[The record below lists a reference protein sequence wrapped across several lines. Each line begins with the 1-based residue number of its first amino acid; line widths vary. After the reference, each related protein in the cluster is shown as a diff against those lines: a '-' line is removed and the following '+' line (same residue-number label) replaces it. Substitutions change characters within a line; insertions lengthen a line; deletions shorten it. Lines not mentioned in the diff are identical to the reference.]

1 LARKIYAEEQLQQV
15 VVAGVVVVAAPYM
28 LADDVVVVDAVAA
41 VEKHIV
47 GVHHVE
53 ADGALNG
60 FELHML
66 RVVAVVANEMLLPLN
81 VVVVAAAGD
90 DVVVAAAAEVDAAI
104 VVGDRTYTVVALAFA
119 AAVVVAAAVVALV
132 GAFVA
137 AAIVVVVAEVV
148 VAAVV
153 DTPGPF
159 EIVVVDNDGCYLSQK
174 FYGLVHKMWV
184 ELFVVLVFAAALAV
198 STVAEAVVKA
208 VVGLKIVKFLLF
220 WSFRMMKI
228 LFDLQPV
235 QMVPHPS

>member
-1 LARKIYAEEQLQQV
+1 MLR
-15 VVAGVVVVAAPYM
+15 VVAGVV
-28 LADDVVVVDAVAA
+28 D
-41 VEKHIV
+41 
-47 GVHHVE
+47 
-53 ADGALNG
+53 
-60 FELHML
+60 
-66 RVVAVVANEMLLPLN
+66 EMLLPMYV
-81 VVVVAAAGD
+81 VVVVAAG
-90 DVVVAAAAEVDAAI
+90 
-104 VVGDRTYTVVALAFA
+104 
-119 AAVVVAAAVVALV
+119 VVALV

-159 EIVVVDNDGCYLSQK
+159 EIVVVVVDNDGCYLSQK

>member
-1 LARKIYAEEQLQQV
+1 
-15 VVAGVVVVAAPYM
+15 
-28 LADDVVVVDAVAA
+28 
-41 VEKHIV
+41 
-47 GVHHVE
+47 
-53 ADGALNG
+53 
-60 FELHML
+60 ML
-66 RVVAVVANEMLLPLN
+66 RVVAVVVNEMLLPLN
-81 VVVVAAAGD
+81 VVVVVAAGD
-90 DVVVAAAAEVDAAI
+90 AEVDAAI

-159 EIVVVDNDGCYLSQK
+159 EIVVVVVDNDGCYLSQK
-174 FYGLVHKMWV
+174 FYGPVHKMWL